1 MSNNIEKKRK
11 FLQFQLSNRFSNTM
25 PNALYQAL
33 NNPSRKTENCAY
45 RINKYVS
52 ENQNFVSEFYNTMN
66 STHKKGLYLFDA
78 PQGSGKT
85 SFLMSWAFGPAG
97 KMPEPTVIVEPK
109 KSNINQLKATY
120 PALAILTGDTQ
131 ATVDGSKLY
140 PVTQYTPLVV
150 CTPELAAKAVYLLKK
165 LFGYVANIVLDEA
178 HDLISAIPSY
188 RDSEKFYHMLNE
200 TLLNQSSNIICIT
213 ATPEPLT
220 FINFD
225 KIFKLVSESQLGTDL
240 FEIVDIRNEDS
251 RHMSM
256 AACYAAT
263 IKEQLA
269 ANQMPMLILLENKTS
284 IEKIADILG
293 KEGYQCLTVHSGNV
307 KDTPVMNSIISSQT
321 LPAIYEGRFVD
332 VIFTTSTIISG
343 VTINPNVQL
352 GQAQFI
358 PAAIIEDMYKTDLSA
373 LSQFFCRLR
382 YNTPKTVLFKRG
394 FKSMPKKALTL
405 QQCYN
410 TIYHQTSMLNST
422 SIFANSNCAGYNTE
436 VISNINAIYDCDSQS
451 YDMFA
456 IFCNALAERDARLYG
471 HNEAFLSE
479 LSNTYPLKKSNCI
492 SRNFL
497 NRTQLGLACDAKS
510 LEEAREIKAT
520 RKEQKTTIVKAALK
534 AGSIEKIFSKEQ
546 KQTLTQEDKDFI
558 TVMKSEMKTL
568 NLANQIGGIGKVKEV
583 VEKMAEGGMSQKAV
597 NKAEFDIFRATA
609 MSACGRRPL
618 LELARQDEN
627 YVKRLLK
634 KYNFNVP
641 EIMKTLKMIRTSK
654 YYRHLDGFDLGLTA
668 SETYALLYYSR
679 NEHQFYENIRKLNAE
694 FTIDA
699 YMDEKKTDE
708 VAKDSIMGQELAVLL
723 NVVLDE
729 KKNIRYTPG
738 TTLSQSDIKAI
749 AKHLDENVPVYA
761 VFNQGPT
768 TASQVLM
775 MLSDILNG
783 HIENDSFVY
792 TGGFA
797 KFSLK

>member
-97 KMPEPTVIVEPK
+97 KMAEPTVIVEPK

-131 ATVDGSKLY
+131 TTLDGSKLY

-269 ANQMPMLILLENKTS
+269 VNQMPMLILLENKTS

-307 KDTPVMNSIISSQT
+307 KDNPVMNSIISSQT

-471 HNEAFLSE
+471 HNEAFLGE

-497 NRTQLGLACDAKS
+497 NRTQLGLACDAKD

-534 AGSIEKIFSKEQ
+534 AGSIENIFSKEQ
-546 KQTLTQEDKDFI
+546 KQALTQEDKDFI

-568 NLANQIGGIGKVKEV
+568 NLANQIGGIEKVKEV

-597 NKAEFDIFRATA
+597 NKAEFDIFRAAA

-634 KYNFNVP
+634 KYSFNVP

-708 VAKDSIMGQELAVLL
+708 VAKDSIMGQELTVLL

-738 TTLSQSDIKAI
+738 TTLNQSDIKAI
-749 AKHLDENVPVYA
+749 AKHLDENVPIYA
-761 VFNQGPT
+761 VFNQAPT

-775 MLSDILNG
+775 MLSDTLNG

>member
-1 MSNNIEKKRK
+1 M
-11 FLQFQLSNRFSNTM
+11 
-25 PNALYQAL
+25 
-33 NNPSRKTENCAY
+33 
-45 RINKYVS
+45 
-52 ENQNFVSEFYNTMN
+52 
-66 STHKKGLYLFDA
+66 
-78 PQGSGKT
+78 
-85 SFLMSWAFGPAG
+85 
-97 KMPEPTVIVEPK
+97 
-109 KSNINQLKATY
+109 
-120 PALAILTGDTQ
+120 TGDTQ

-307 KDTPVMNSIISSQT
+307 KDNPVMNSIISSQT

-343 VTINPNVQL
+343 VT
-352 GQAQFI
+352 
-358 PAAIIEDMYKTDLSA
+358 
-373 LSQFFCRLR
+373 LR